1 MMKSYH
7 RNTNKSVK
15 RSGFSKI
22 THSTKRFGKQTLRD
36 ILLSKTFHKSFK
48 VLIGFMI
55 TGTALYGAYAFIDN
69 SISGGVVISQSE
81 ILFRVSKHTHLP
93 SSEPN
98 AVVRVQDAETLKK
111 ENSFYEN
118 IKEGDYIIIY
128 PELAVIYDLRDDSI
142 VGLKRTER

>member
-1 MMKSYH
+1 MIKSSH

-15 RSGFSKI
+15 RSSFSRI
-22 THSTKRFGKQTLRD
+22 TNSTKRFGKQTLRD

-55 TGTALYGAYAFIDN
+55 AGTALYGAYAFIDN
-69 SISGGVVISQSE
+69 SISGDVVISQSE

-93 SSEPN
+93 TSEPS
-98 AVVRVQDAETLKK
+98 AGGRERDAETRKK
-111 ENSFYEN
+111 ESAFDEK

-142 VGLKRTER
+142 VGLKKTGR